1 MFNADDLFTTT
12 RAVHMV
18 SATFLGNHDMGR
30 TGMFLEN
37 ATFGDTDLLLARSK
51 MANALLFLLRG
62 GPFSIMV
69 TKKA

>member
-1 MFNADDLFTTT
+1 
-12 RAVHMV
+12 
-18 SATFLGNHDMGR
+18 
-30 TGMFLEN
+30 MFLEN

-51 MANALLFLLRG
+51 WPMHFILAPR